1 MKCTCA
7 GGHLSPSANNRKTA
21 LLLHILPVYAPPRNC
36 AAAHS
41 SKARRKGRVTGFGFC
56 KSLFCGYLQT
66 LCKCVIVSMAQNEI
80 VQVTDTKRHFV
91 SLFSVTWKVLCQQSE
106 ILHAGRVSERRHAF
120 FTPCKR
126 GKQSIM
132 AGKNN
137 PNEKKR
143 LIGLLVASISPIVIV
158 VATLFS
164 LFGWL
169 FRFELQS

>member
-1 MKCTCA
+1 MKCICA
-7 GGHLSPSANNRKTA
+7 AGRLSRGAYDRKTA
-21 LLLHILPVYAPPRNC
+21 SFLHVFYTNAPPRNC

-41 SKARRKGRVTGFGFC
+41 FKPRRRMFYLPQKFFPR
-56 KSLFCGYLQT
+56 YLQT
-66 LCKCVIVSMAQNEI
+66 VCKCGIVSMAQNEI
-80 VQVTDTKRHFV
+80 VQVMDTNGHLV

-106 ILHAGRVSERRHAF
+106 ILHAGCDWEHAF

-132 AGKNN
+132 AGNNN

-143 LIGLLVASISPIVIV
+143 LIGLLVASITPIVIV
-158 VATLFS
+158 VATLFA

-169 FRFELQS
+169 FRFEPQS